1 MNQVKLKNKKKKK
14 KGKLGQMG
22 TCKLVSYSTLQTF
35 KSEII
40 QIPV

>member
-1 MNQVKLKNKKKKK
+1 MNQVKLKNKKKK
-14 KGKLGQMG
+14 KLGQMG